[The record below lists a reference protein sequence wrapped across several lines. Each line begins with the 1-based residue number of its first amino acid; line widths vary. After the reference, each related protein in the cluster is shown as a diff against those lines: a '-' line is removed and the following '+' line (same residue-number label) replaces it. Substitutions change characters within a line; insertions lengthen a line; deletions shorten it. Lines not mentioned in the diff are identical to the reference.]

1 MWHTHDSTTPHHIK
15 LLLNLSFTEQT
26 SLARNV
32 NLKVG
37 VVGKRPLSEQAARRL
52 RGGVD
57 EHGRGLVESSGAHQF
72 DKSLGVLGV
81 EWIGKVQ
88 KVNATETANE
98 SSRVDRFCGN
108 AASVKEL
115 HHVASRN
122 ANGGHRVDEL
132 AVSEPLECLG
142 RAIILNGKSAVG
154 VGAFALAHS
163 STERVEGMV
172 ETKWTG
178 FVLAET
184 QTSMVWLILLVLE
197 S

>member
-1 MWHTHDSTTPHHIK
+1 MPKFDSTTPYHIK
-15 LLLNLSFTEQT
+15 LLFNLSFTEQT
-26 SLARNV
+26 SLAGDV

-37 VVGKRPLSEQAARRL
+37 MVGKRPLSEQAARRL
-52 RGGVD
+52 GGRID
-57 EHGRGLVESSGAHQF
+57 EHGRGLVESSGAYQL

-98 SSRVDRFCGN
+98 SSRVNWFGGV

-115 HHVASRN
+115 HHVSSGN
-122 ANGGHRVDEL
+122 ANGGNRVDEL
-132 AVSEPLECLG
+132 AVGEPLECLG
-142 RAIILNGKSAVG
+142 GTIVLNGKRAVG
-154 VGAFALAHS
+154 VGAGALAHS
-163 STERVEGMV
+163 SAKRVEGMV
-172 ETKWTG
+172 ETKWSG

-197 S
+197 L